1 MPASCRA
8 LTRCRNSSGDP
19 KREIGREVAGD
30 VVAPGTLVR
39 VLGGGHQLHVGVAL
53 PADVLDQLLGQFEV
67 GETTTPG
74 TQVHLV
80 DADRLLVLLLQA
92 AVVEPLFVVPGELAL
107 VDDRGG
113 VRRSLA
119 ELGERVRLEAPHAVG
134 PEHLVLVQRAGA
146 HPLEE
151 HRPDAGSGNQV
162 HVGLIAVPVVEVT
175 DQPDRLRV
183 RGPDREPGA
192 EDLAPLV
199 VGEGHLVRAEPPEA
213 LGVVALVEPGHIPAG
228 QSARGIEC
236 HPHSFVELVACVSA
250 GSARVSGEAGHG
262 GQRDGYPVRSVPH
275 LVDHFVDRLVGLVR
289 GQQRPRRVRVNGPP
303 A

>member
-39 VLGGGHQLHVGVAL
+39 VLGGRHQLDVGVAL
-53 PADVLDQLLGQFEV
+53 PADVLHQLVGQFEV
-67 GETTTPG
+67 GETTPPG

-92 AVVEPLFVVPGELAL
+92 AVVQPLLVVPGELAL

-119 ELGERVRLEAPHAVG
+119 ELGERVGLEPPHAVG

-146 HPLEE
+146 HALQE

-175 DQPDRLRV
+175 DEPDRLRV
-183 RGPDREPGA
+183 RSPDREAGA

-199 VGEGHLVRAEPPEA
+199 VGEAHLVRAEPPEA

-228 QSARGIEC
+228 QVRPWHRLPSSLLC
-236 HPHSFVELVACVSA
+236 
-250 GSARVSGEAGHG
+250 RVG
-262 GQRDGYPVRSVPH
+262 
-275 LVDHFVDRLVGLVR
+275 
-289 GQQRPRRVRVNGPP
+289 RVRFGWVGFASRARP
-303 A
+303 ATAASGMATQSGRFRTS